1 VPREVAVLEDLPTL
15 WREAALRIVRAL
27 HRGIA
32 ERDWAFLALPAGP
45 FVRPVYEELRQAS
58 LDWSKVEFYFSEER
72 GVPPSHPASAFAE
85 ADLRLFDNPRI
96 GAHQVH
102 RIEGEASD
110 LDQAAA
116 RYAEELPDAFD
127 AMLFEPGDDGRC
139 GALYAGSPAFEQDE
153 RLVVALRVATKPV
166 RRVALTPRVLGAA
179 LELVVVAHGSEKA
192 DVVARALEGDEDPKA
207 YPAAL
212 LAQGAWFLDRAAA
225 ARLSERSTQT

>member
-1 VPREVAVLEDLPTL
+1 MPRAIAVLDDLPTL
-15 WREAALRIVRAL
+15 WREASLRIVHAL
-27 HRGIA
+27 HLGIA

-45 FVRPVYEELRQAS
+45 FVRPIYEELRQAS

-110 LDQAAA
+110 LDVAAA
-116 RYAEELPDAFD
+116 RYAEELPEEFD

-139 GALYAGSPAFEQDE
+139 GALYPGSPAFEQDE
-153 RLVVALRVATKPV
+153 QMAVALRVATKPV
-166 RRVALTPRVLGAA
+166 RRIALTPRVLASA
-179 LELVVVAHGSEKA
+179 LEIVVVAHGFEKA
-192 DVVARALEGDEDPKA
+192 EVVARAIEGGEEPKM

-212 LAQGAWFLDRAAA
+212 LSEGSWFLDRAAA
-225 ARLSERSTQT
+225 SRLRERSA

>member
-1 VPREVAVLEDLPTL
+1 MPHAIAVLDDLPTL
-15 WREAALRIVRAL
+15 WREASLCIVRAL

-45 FVRPVYEELRQAS
+45 FVRPIYEELRHAS

-102 RIEGEASD
+102 RIEGEAGD
-110 LDQAAA
+110 LDVAAA
-116 RYAEELPDAFD
+116 RYAEELPEEFD

-139 GALYAGSPAFEQDE
+139 GALLPGSPAFDQDE
-153 RLVVALRVATKPV
+153 NLVVALRVATKPV
-166 RRVALTPRVLGAA
+166 RRVAFTPRVLASA
-179 LELVVVAHGSEKA
+179 LELVVVAHGHEKA
-192 DVVARALEGDEDPKA
+192 DVVARAIEGSEDPKS

-212 LAQGAWFLDRAAA
+212 LAEGSWFLDRAAA
-225 ARLSERSTQT
+225 ARLRVRDA

>member
-1 VPREVAVLEDLPTL
+1 VPREIAVVEDLPAL

-45 FVRPVYEELRQAS
+45 FARPIYDELRHAS

-72 GVPPSHPASAFAE
+72 GVPPGHPASAYAE

-110 LDQAAA
+110 LDEAAA

-139 GALYAGSPAFEQDE
+139 GALYPGSPAFDE
-153 RLVVALRVATKPV
+153 RERLAVALRVATKPV
-166 RRVALTPRVLGAA
+166 RRVALTPIVLEAA
-179 LELVVVAHGSEKA
+179 LELVVVAHGHEKA
-192 DVVARALEGDEDPKA
+192 EVVARALEGDEEPRSF
-207 YPAAL
+207 PAAL
-212 LAQGAWFLDRAAA
+212 LAQGSWFLDRAAA
-225 ARLSERSTQT
+225 SRLRGSGA

>member
-1 VPREVAVLEDLPTL
+1 MPRAISVLDDLPTL
-15 WREAALRIVRAL
+15 WREASLRIVHAL
-27 HRGIA
+27 NLGIA

-45 FVRPVYEELRQAS
+45 FVRPIYEELRQAS

-110 LDQAAA
+110 LDVAAA
-116 RYAEELPDAFD
+116 RYAEELPEEFD

-139 GALYAGSPAFEQDE
+139 GALFPGSPAFEQDE
-153 RLVVALRVATKPV
+153 RMVVALRVATKPV
-166 RRVALTPRVLGAA
+166 RRVALTPRVLASA
-179 LELVVVAHGSEKA
+179 LEIVVVAHGLEKA
-192 DVVARALEGDEDPKA
+192 EVVARAIEGNEEPKS

-212 LAQGAWFLDRAAA
+212 LSGGCWFLDRAAA
-225 ARLSERSTQT
+225 SRLRERGA